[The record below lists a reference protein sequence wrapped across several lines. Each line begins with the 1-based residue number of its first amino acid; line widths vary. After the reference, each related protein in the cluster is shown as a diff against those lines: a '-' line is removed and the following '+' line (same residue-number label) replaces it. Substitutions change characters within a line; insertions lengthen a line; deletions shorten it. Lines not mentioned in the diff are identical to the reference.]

1 VSPARLD
8 PGTIVTVSARTAPF
22 TQLASLSGTVK
33 MMGAPVLAFRPA
45 QDGTWYF
52 RTMVPPMTTVPP
64 GHYQIKAWGR
74 TADGQEVKAN
84 MDYEV
89 K

>member
-1 VSPARLD
+1 VQ
-8 PGTIVTVSARTAPF
+8 ARTVPA

-33 MMGAPVLAFRPA
+33 MMGAPSLAFRPA
-45 QDGTWYF
+45 ADGTWYF

-74 TADGQEVKAN
+74 TADGQDVTAN